1 MKVVHVIKGARKNV
15 KGYEHPD
22 RNKKVMNIDCHF
34 RHSVKFVNCA
44 NKRIAVTSKLTK
56 KLFKSRGKQRLHLVE
71 MNESESEEEDSL
83 DAVSYDF
90 GAIKSSQRKNCT

>member
-34 RHSVKFVNCA
+34 CDRQHQKNREHYCPAFGQVC
-44 NKRIAVTSKLTK
+44 KL
-56 KLFKSRGKQRLHLVE
+56 RKQ
-71 MNESESEEEDSL
+71 
-83 DAVSYDF
+83 
-90 GAIKSSQRKNCT
+90 KNCCQ